1 MAKRILTAVLLIP
14 LVLGLLWAGQWGFL
28 TLWLLCGALMA
39 WEYGTALQWPIVGR
53 TLFGIWHILLYLMGI
68 DLVPPKALLVFSFV
82 LLGGWLWHMHPEK
95 AFQRVYQVAFGALY
109 LGVGWGSVG
118 WHFGTKA
125 PYAAEAILGYLLP
138 VWASDTVAYFVGRAW
153 GRHKIRPR
161 LSPQK
166 SWEGLLG
173 GIVAAAIVGHW
184 SVPWTGDFQE
194 VPGAFVGGVAAIV
207 GFLGDVWESAWK
219 RYHGLKDAGSL
230 LPGHGGLLDRLDA
243 LLWISPLWWGLS
255 RL

>member
-28 TLWLLCGALMA
+28 TLWLLCGALLA
-39 WEYGTALQWPIVGR
+39 WEYGTALQWSIAGR

-68 DLVPPKALLVFSFV
+68 GLVPPKALLVFSFV
-82 LLGGWLWHMHPEK
+82 LLGGWLWRMHPEK

-109 LGVGWGSVG
+109 LGIGWGSVG

-125 PYAAEAILGYLLP
+125 PYAVEAILGYLLP

-194 VPGAFVGGVAAIV
+194 VPGAFVGGVAAIA